1 MNLINVAQIKKI
13 VKENDK
19 QISKQALES
28 LNARVLAIVDSAIRT
43 TGRFKRITETEINV
57 AK

>member
-1 MNLINVAQIKKI
+1 MNLINISQVKKI
-13 VKENDK
+13 VKEQNK

-28 LNARVLAIVDSAIRT
+28 LNNRVLNILESAIRT
-43 TGRFKRITETEINV
+43 TGRFTRITETEINV